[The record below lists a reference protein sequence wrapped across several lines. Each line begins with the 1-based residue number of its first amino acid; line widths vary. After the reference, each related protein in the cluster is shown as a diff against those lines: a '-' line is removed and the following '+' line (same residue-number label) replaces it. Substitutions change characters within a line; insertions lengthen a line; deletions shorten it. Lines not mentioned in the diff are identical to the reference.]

1 MFQWDAV
8 DFSPDLWGQNVLKTF
23 EMAIRHN
30 RRTTRTELE
39 SFLALDLL
47 SLTFK
52 NIFLV
57 LLRGGRSPPWIRH
70 WSAAELWF
78 SRLAEPC
85 VVLRCVA
92 CVTLSHVALRSSI
105 NAASVEKKLDA
116 GQSP

>member
-39 SFLALDLL
+39 SFLTLDLL

-57 LLRGGRSPPWIRH
+57 LLRGGTIAPIYPPLVRCRIVVLETRG
-70 WSAAELWF
+70 AV
-78 SRLAEPC
+78 RCLA
-85 VVLRCVA
+85 LRCVRY
-92 CVTLSHVALRSSI
+92 VESRRVAF
-105 NAASVEKKLDA
+105 
-116 GQSP
+116 

>member
-39 SFLALDLL
+39 SFLTLDLL

-57 LLRGGRSPPWIRH
+57 LLRGGDDRPHVSATGPLQNCGSRDSRSR
-70 WSAAELWF
+70 A
-78 SRLAEPC
+78 
-85 VVLRCVA
+85 
-92 CVTLSHVALRSSI
+92 LSCVALR
-105 NAASVEKKLDA
+105 ALR
-116 GQSP
+116 